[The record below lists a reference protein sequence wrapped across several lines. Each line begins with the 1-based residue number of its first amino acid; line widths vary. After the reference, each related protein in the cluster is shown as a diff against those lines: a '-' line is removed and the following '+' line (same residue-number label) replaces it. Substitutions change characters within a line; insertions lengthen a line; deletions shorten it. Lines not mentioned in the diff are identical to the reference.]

1 MLVLVIGDLHI
12 PFRAHDL
19 PAKFKKLLVP
29 GKIQQIICTGN
40 VCNTDYLHYLRT
52 IAGDV
57 HLVKGDYDDNPHFPS
72 SLILN
77 HAPLRIGVLHGHQVV
92 PAGDT
97 QSLAAVA
104 RAMDVDILLTGHT
117 HRFEAF
123 ELEGR
128 FFVNPGSATGA
139 WHPTWPLR
147 DPASVAALAEK
158 AAAKASKAD
167 ASGADAKKSDKTAAD
182 EPSTDKSAKSNDT
195 KKTDD
200 AAKAKQTDGKAA
212 DKDGASV
219 KPANDANDD
228 DEELQAEE
236 APAPIPSFARTLH
249 FTPAASTCAQL
260 FAVSD
265 PFLLLLLGCNSTRHP
280 RRCCGHVRIPAHRR
294 RRQGGED
301 RVSQEPRQQRL
312 VATRSSRRSCRG
324 CSRRCICPASIAI
337 EARVAFHPTSRRH
350 NNISKMKTGQS
361 AAMEVSV
368 LISKSTST
376 EM

>member
-77 HAPLRIGVLHGHQVV
+77 HPPLRIGVLHGHQVV

-97 QSLAAVA
+97 QSLAAAA

-158 AAAKASKAD
+158 AAAKAKEDAASADKKAD
-167 ASGADAKKSDKTAAD
+167 DPKAKKGGKASD
-182 EPSTDKSAKSNDT
+182 N
-195 KKTDD
+195 KKTED
-200 AAKAKQTDGKAA
+200 AAKDKASESKEPA
-212 DKDGASV
+212 KDGDS
-219 KPANDANDD
+219 KK
-228 DEELQAEE
+228 EGEAEE
-236 APAPIPSFARTLH
+236 EEAKEAAAPVPSFALLDIQGAVVVTYVYQLIDGDVKVEKIEYRKNVDSSSLALQRG
-249 FTPAASTCAQL
+249 AAGNAA
-260 FAVSD
+260 AVGAS
-265 PFLLLLLGCNSTRHP
+265 
-280 RRCCGHVRIPAHRR
+280 A
-294 RRQGGED
+294 GGY
-301 RVSQEPRQQRL
+301 
-312 VATRSSRRSCRG
+312 
-324 CSRRCICPASIAI
+324 
-337 EARVAFHPTSRRH
+337 
-350 NNISKMKTGQS
+350 GQYGGR
-361 AAMEVSV
+361 
-368 LISKSTST
+368 
-376 EM
+376 